1 MKFYNREH
9 EMATLRSLQ
18 GGFCIAIVGRRRV
31 GKTRLVRETYP
42 DLLYLFVSEEKS
54 ERILAREWVE
64 RIRDVVYLPHLE
76 RVDDILEYLL
86 RDPKRVVFIDEV
98 QNLDRINPALLSRF
112 QRIIDENK
120 ETAKVVVCGS
130 YVSMMNRLFTSSKSP
145 LFGRMDMVLKLE
157 ELSFN
162 TIVNVGRDLG
172 YGFEDSVVLYSLF
185 GGMPK
190 YYELVEKIGIKDIG
204 KLVERLFFADTAPLR
219 YEGTLVLRNE
229 FGGEYRPYFSILE
242 AIASGKSTLSE
253 ISNEIGIKP
262 QTISKYI
269 AALKDD
275 FDLIERVV
283 PVTETPF
290 KSKKGRYF
298 IKNNFYRFW
307 FRNVH
312 KNLDYFEEGRWDFAL
327 EKTIGLLPDHT
338 GKTFEGLARDVVKK
352 NYIKVGSWW
361 NRRGEE
367 IDIVALDEKKNEILF
382 GEVKWRNRPMGWDVV
397 KELFRKAEL
406 VQWRNYDRKERYL
419 VVSKSGFTPK
429 CLERMESEEIAHWTL
444 EDIEKMIGIESS

>member
-1 MKFYNREH
+1 MKFYNRKK
-9 EMATLRSLQ
+9 EMAALHSLQ

-31 GKTRLVRETYP
+31 GKTRLVREAYP
-42 DLLYLFVSEEKS
+42 NSLYLFVSEEKS
-54 ERILAREWVE
+54 GRILAREWTE
-64 RIRDVVYLPHLE
+64 RIKDVMYLPHLE
-76 RVDDILEYLL
+76 RVDDVLEYLL
-86 RDPKRVVFIDEV
+86 RDPKQVVFIDEL
-98 QNLDRINPALLSRF
+98 QNLDRIDPALLSRF

-120 ETAKVVVCGS
+120 ETARVIVCGS

-162 TIVNVGRDLG
+162 TIANISRDLG
-172 YGFEDSVVLYSLF
+172 YNFEKSLVLYSLF

-190 YYELVEKIGIKDIG
+190 YYELVEKLGIKDIG
-204 KLVERLFFADTAPLR
+204 KLVERLFFDDIAPLR

-253 ISNEIGIKP
+253 ISNETGTKP

-275 FDLIERVV
+275 FDLIERAV
-283 PVTETPF
+283 PATENPS

-307 FRNVH
+307 FKNVH
-312 KNLDYFEEGRWDFAL
+312 KNLNYLEEGRWDFAL
-327 EKTIGLLPDHT
+327 EKTMNILPDHV
-338 GKTFEGLARDVVKK
+338 GKTFESVVRNILKK
-352 NYIKVGSWW
+352 DYTRVGPWW

-367 IDIVALDEKKNEILF
+367 IDIAALDENKNEILL
-382 GEVKWRNRPMGWDVV
+382 GEVKWRNRPTGWDVV
-397 KELFRKAEL
+397 EDLLQKAEL
-406 VQWRNYDRKERYL
+406 VQWHNHDRKERYMI
-419 VVSKSGFTPK
+419 VSKSGFTPQ
-429 CLERMESEEIAHWTL
+429 CLERMKSEEITYWTL
-444 EDIEKMIGIESS
+444 KDIEKMVGIT